1 MNRIAVAVVLAA
13 MGLAAPSWAATDAEC
28 QELWKKA
35 DANSDGVLSEGMTKR
50 MERSMAQDLPG
61 HYPLGK
67 APVGLWEVPG

>member
-35 DANSDGVLSEGMTKR
+35 DANSDGVLSDRKSPRYVALIGLATRAMATEGRIT
-50 MERSMAQDLPG
+50 Q
-61 HYPLGK
+61 
-67 APVGLWEVPG
+67 V